1 MTLRPVQH
9 DNVREHNRL
18 AVLRALRASR
28 SATRAELARNTG
40 LSVPTVTT
48 IIAEL
53 SALGVVADGD
63 PVPSAGGRPARQHH
77 LVQSAHNVLALDL
90 SGERLRAGRV
100 DLMGEL
106 REVGEDAADA
116 HDLMPQLG
124 SGAEQRLISW
134 TLEQIERQNAAGFQ
148 VSALAVAVPGV
159 VDEATGHV
167 RLAPALGWSDE
178 PVGQTLSRATG
189 LPVLLENDVN
199 AVALAELLHG
209 AAVGKRNVLYVSIG
223 SGIGAALAI
232 DGSLYRGSNAA
243 AGEIGYSLLPGWEEQ
258 GLDLGASGP
267 FERRL
272 LGIADAFVDDG
283 KVNLNTP
290 ERSMAFESLSE
301 KLRLALHNLAC
312 VLDPELIVVAWSADP
327 EGLLANAVAQRWV
340 SPLPAR
346 IVAGSLGRRA
356 ALRGVSHL
364 ALQRLTAGIC
374 GLELGEW
381 SNP

>member
-1 MTLRPVQH
+1 MLRPVQH

-18 AVLRALRASR
+18 AVLRALRASH
-28 SATRAELARNTG
+28 SATRAELARSTG

-53 SALGVVADGD
+53 SALGVVADGE
-63 PVPSAGGRPARQHH
+63 PAPSAGGRPARQHH
-77 LVQSAHNVLALDL
+77 LVHSAHNVLALDL

-100 DLMGEL
+100 DLLGQLTDVGDAGE
-106 REVGEDAADA
+106 VADSS
-116 HDLMPQLG
+116 MPLLG
-124 SGAEQRLISW
+124 SGAEERLIAW
-134 TLEQIERQNAAGFQ
+134 TLEQIEEQHRAGFQ

-178 PVGQTLSRATG
+178 PVGAILKKATG

-209 AAVGKRNVLYVSIG
+209 AAVGKRNVLYVAIG
-223 SGIGAALAI
+223 SGIGAALVI
-232 DGSLYRGSNAA
+232 EGSLYRGSNAA
-243 AGEIGYSLLPGWEEQ
+243 AGEFGYSLLPGWDER

-272 LGIADAFVDDG
+272 LGIAESFVDDG
-283 KVNLNTP
+283 VVNLNTP
-290 ERSMAFESLSE
+290 ERRVAFENLSE

-327 EGLLANAVAQRWV
+327 DGLLADALAQRWV
-340 SPLPAR
+340 APLPAR
-346 IVAGSLGRRA
+346 IVAGSLGPRA

-374 GLELGEW
+374 GLEPGEW
-381 SNP
+381 SNS